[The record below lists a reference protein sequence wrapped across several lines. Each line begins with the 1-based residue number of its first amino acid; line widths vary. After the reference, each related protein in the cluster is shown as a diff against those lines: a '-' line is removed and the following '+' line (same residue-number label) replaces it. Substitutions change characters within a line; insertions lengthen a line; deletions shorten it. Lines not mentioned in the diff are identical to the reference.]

1 VRERCLCLQDALD
14 KVITTSGLGAMALV
28 NRDRQSGRQRK
39 KNLVLGAIL
48 NEADLPMHRLY
59 PIQLTK
65 HPANHSQM
73 LHETVLAAAL

>member
-1 VRERCLCLQDALD
+1 
-14 KVITTSGLGAMALV
+14 MALV

-65 HPANHSQM
+65 HPSQP
-73 LHETVLAAAL
+73 LADAARDGSCRGAVTSLLVFYFERKPLAPPVT